1 MMYLCGSMQI
11 EYNLCSLIRGF
22 KWEWTCFLV
31 QTWFRC
37 VWGKECHG
45 VESFYIYPVLSEV
58 HCALNMGLGK
68 HTGFLCCTV
77 KGVCREYRLQIKG
90 SDNTAFFGGQR
101 NAESRLNTLQYV
113 NAMYVGVTFECC
125 RGKPVSASCFGWN
138 IVCCSTAIAQPQLF

>member
-1 MMYLCGSMQI
+1 MHSHKRIQVRMDLFPGTNM
-11 EYNLCSLIRGF
+11 
-22 KWEWTCFLV
+22 V
-31 QTWFRC
+31 QVCMGQRI
-37 VWGKECHG
+37 CHG

-58 HCALNMGLGK
+58 HCALNMGFGK
-68 HTGFLCCTV
+68 HTCFSCCTV

-125 RGKPVSASCFGWN
+125 RGKVCVCILFWMEYCLLQHSNCPAQ
-138 IVCCSTAIAQPQLF
+138 IVLAMSWSIPHYWM